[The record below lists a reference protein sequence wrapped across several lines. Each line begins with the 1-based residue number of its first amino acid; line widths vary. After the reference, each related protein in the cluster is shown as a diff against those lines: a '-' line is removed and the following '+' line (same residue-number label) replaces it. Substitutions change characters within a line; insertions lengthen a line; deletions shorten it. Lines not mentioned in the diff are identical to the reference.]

1 MFNYH
6 SEEIHAEIHNGKGS
20 VRQNVVN
27 VRNGKG
33 TKEVVI
39 RTPKGRVVTRKR
51 KVLSSKELKCIRGRK
66 FMPGLFRDCLSGTR
80 KKSTE

>member
-6 SEEIHAEIHNGKGS
+6 SEEIHATMYNGKGQ
-20 VRQNVVN
+20 VRQNIVD

-39 RTPKGRVVTRKR
+39 RTPKGRVVTRKCKR
-51 KVLSSKELKCIRGRK
+51 LSGHELKCIRGRK
-66 FMPGLFRDCLSGTR
+66 FMPGLFRDCLTR
-80 KKSTE
+80 KKSTK

>member
-51 KVLSSKELKCIRGRK
+51 KALSGRELKCIRSRQ
-66 FMPGLFRDCLSGTR
+66 FMPGLFRDCLKTR
-80 KKSTE
+80 KRRG

>member
-6 SEEIHAEIHNGKGS
+6 SEEIHATVYDGKGR

-39 RTPKGRVVTRKR
+39 RSPKGRVITRKR
-51 KVLSSKELKCIRGRK
+51 KALSGKELKCIHSRK
-66 FMPGLFRDCLSGTR
+66 FMPGLFKDCLTR
-80 KKSTE
+80 KRRA

>member
-6 SEEIHAEIHNGKGS
+6 SEEVHTTMINGKGQ
-20 VRQNVVN
+20 VRQNIVD

-39 RTPKGRVVTRKR
+39 RNPKGRVLTRKR
-51 KVLSSKELKCIRGRK
+51 KRLSGHELKCIRGRK

-80 KKSTE
+80 KNRQ